1 LTPNGYHRAA
11 GPAASQRGVTGA
23 QSQDLRFGS
32 QIWIADLGRRTQ
44 IWVADLGRRSGSQ
57 FANLCWSRASACSGQ
72 PCRRA
77 TGASLSQREGC
88 TPGCILSADRAPV
101 QAAGSLS
108 VARPEPA
115 CRSGRDWSQP
125 VAAGA
130 SLSQPQPAI
139 RTSPSDKLFVILAP
153 ASQMHQRPSAQLRSS
168 VERRDATQQQVVT
181 TPTTPPTTALQLGEK
196 APSHPPSFVL
206 LWSVGCDQPSLA

>member
-1 LTPNGYHRAA
+1 LDRRSG
-11 GPAASQRGVTGA
+11 SQN
-23 QSQDLRFGS
+23 SDLGRRFGS
-32 QIWIADLGRRTQ
+32 QIWVAVCEPLLVARQCLQQAALPSRDRRQ
-44 IWVADLGRRSGSQ
+44 PVA
-57 FANLCWSRASACSGQ
+57 AAGQ
-72 PCRRA
+72 PFW
-77 TGASLSQREGC
+77 
-88 TPGCILSADRAPV
+88 CILSADRAPV

-153 ASQMHQRPSAQLRSS
+153 ASQMHRRPSAQLLRSS